1 MRTAAVQ
8 LTIRDNLIDYIGTFS
23 VSIGTCLFRH
33 TKNTFLLPT
42 TDSFSLYTSRI
53 CNLQLS
59 NTKFRLRGYV
69 VKDLSQ
75 LMIQSNQ
82 PIDYLIN
89 PSHVTSNGT
98 CSVNFRLN
106 LSSHRQ
112 HASEL
117 CSGFFSSTT
126 TIIAFLRLQ
135 WFPEVYLLSCVS
147 CLFDK
152 TSASALKS
160 SVKRSGPKRAK

>member
-1 MRTAAVQ
+1 MRAAAVQ

-33 TKNTFLLPT
+33 TKDTFLLPT

-126 TIIAFLRLQ
+126 VMGFAARSVAPQQPYEQQQKGERL
-135 WFPEVYLLSCVS
+135 
-147 CLFDK
+147 
-152 TSASALKS
+152 
-160 SVKRSGPKRAK
+160 

>member
-98 CSVNFRLN
+98 
-106 LSSHRQ
+106 LSQ
-112 HASEL
+112 HQIKPVL
-117 CSGFFSSTT
+117 
-126 TIIAFLRLQ
+126 
-135 WFPEVYLLSCVS
+135 
-147 CLFDK
+147 
-152 TSASALKS
+152 ASATCL
-160 SVKRSGPKRAK
+160 RALLWLLLLNNSYGLRCSLGRFTATI